1 VLLPIGPG
9 PAWYLRRNLVKLMLR
24 VLICDRSPVVRSGMG
39 ALLELEPD
47 IEVIDT
53 TDSAVRAVLLA
64 RTAQPDV
71 VVTGLDL
78 RSVSGVELIRQL
90 TELGAGSPR
99 VVVYAM
105 SDAAD
110 LVDEVLRA
118 GANGLLVRDAHRGE
132 LAAAIRAVANGDA
145 VLAPSVARRLVD
157 WFRCCDSRPDVA
169 LGRVVETLTQREQEV
184 LLLLARGMQPEEI
197 AEKLFIGVTTVRT
210 HIYRLRN
217 KLSLKDRA
225 QLVSFAYRA
234 GLMQAGPSR
243 AR

>member
-1 VLLPIGPG
+1 MT
-9 PAWYLRRNLVKLMLR
+9 LMLR
-24 VLICDRSPVVRSGMG
+24 VLICDKSPVVRSGMRS
-39 ALLELEPD
+39 LLAMEPD

-53 TDSAVRAVLLA
+53 TDSALRAVVLTRA
-64 RTAQPDV
+64 TRPDV

-78 RSVSGVELIRQL
+78 LSLSGVELIRRL
-90 TELGAGSPR
+90 TELGAGRSPR

-105 SDAAD
+105 NDADDIVAD
-110 LVDEVLRA
+110 VLHA
-118 GANGLLVRDAHRGE
+118 GANGLLVKNAHRGE

-157 WFRCCDSRPDVA
+157 WFRRCDSRPDVA
-169 LGRVVETLTQREQEV
+169 LGRVVATLTRREQEV
-184 LLLLARGMQPEEI
+184 LLLLARGLQPEEI
-197 AEKLFIGVTTVRT
+197 AGRLFIGVTTVRT

-234 GLMQAGPSR
+234 GLMQTEMAGDGYLDQAHATSR
-243 AR
+243 